1 MSVPISSAT
10 KVKLVAREHT
20 ESAIRVLA
28 KIMNDED
35 LISSVR
41 VTAANSLLDRGWGKP
56 AQTISGDE
64 ENPLTLIQR
73 IERVVVDPKQS

>member
-10 KVKLVAREHT
+10 KVKLAARAHT
-20 ESAIRVLA
+20 ETSINVLA
-28 KIMNDED
+28 RLMNDEE
-35 LISSVR
+35 IAPSVR

-64 ENPLTLIQR
+64 ENPLTLVRR
-73 IERVVVDPKQS
+73 IERVIIKPSSD

>member
-10 KVKLVAREHT
+10 KVKLAAREHT

-28 KIMNDED
+28 LLMNDEEKPAT
-35 LISSVR
+35 VR

-64 ENPLTLIQR
+64 ENPLTLVRR
-73 IERVVVDPKQS
+73 IERVIIRPSSD

>member
-10 KVKLVAREHT
+10 KVKLAAREHT

-28 KIMNDED
+28 RLMNDEE
-35 LISSVR
+35 IAPTIR

-64 ENPLTLIQR
+64 ENPLTLVRR
-73 IERVVVDPKQS
+73 IERVIIRPSSD